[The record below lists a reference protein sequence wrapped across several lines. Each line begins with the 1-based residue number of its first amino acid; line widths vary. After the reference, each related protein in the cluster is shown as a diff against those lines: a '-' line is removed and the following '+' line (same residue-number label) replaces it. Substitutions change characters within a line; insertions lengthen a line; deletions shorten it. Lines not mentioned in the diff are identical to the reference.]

1 MKIHFNW
8 DASSGEALCTIQEK
22 DNFYYGTAV
31 CASQDKDMM
40 NEKTGCF
47 IAEKRAK
54 INMLKHKKE
63 ELKIELK
70 ALKKYYYSMNTS
82 KYFNETSYPI
92 KRLKDHML
100 MIEIDI
106 KEIKELISYEKGIL
120 NRYIKEKD
128 NFYQQIRNNRKKK

>member
-1 MKIHFNW
+1 
-8 DASSGEALCTIQEK
+8 
-22 DNFYYGTAV
+22 
-31 CASQDKDMM
+31 MM

-70 ALKKYYYSMNTS
+70 ALKKYYYSMNKS

-106 KEIKELISYEKGIL
+106 KEIKELINYEKGIL

-128 NFYQQIRNNRKKK
+128 NFYQQIRNNRKKKQQQAESR